1 MNKLTYWIAGLL
13 VAVVG
18 WSWST
23 NYSKLC
29 EIEKSLIELKI
40 DVSKI
45 QAEAIDRAEIKA
57 MIVDELA
64 KHGIKE

>member
-1 MNKLTYWIAGLL
+1 MSKLTYWIAGLL
-13 VAVVG
+13 VAVLA

-29 EIEKSLIELKI
+29 EIERSLIELKI
-40 DVSKI
+40 EVSKM

-57 MIVDELA
+57 MINDELA
-64 KHGIKE
+64 KHGIK